1 MVLYKYFPPERSAFL
16 KELLLRFTPPGS
28 FNDPFDSFPAFYG
41 FDETLISAKINKAVS
56 DIAFNIALESSSEF
70 ERQRKLSVLP
80 QANEILRK
88 HYLSNPSRLDDVFAG
103 LHRKRVNSD
112 IGILCLCDSPKSVVM
127 WSHYA
132 REHKGF
138 VVGFESRDGFFSHQ
152 PNDPIDIG
160 VLNLVNYSKSRP
172 LIDVRTIKEGENL
185 PDILFTKNEEWS
197 YEKEWRIIRF
207 LKDADEVRD
216 ENVHLFRMS
225 PVAVHEVILGSNSDE
240 FVRNSLLEAVKH
252 NLKLSHVEFF
262 TAQLSSKHYEMEILP
277 YSSSISWSADD
288 QDPFRSRLR

>member
-1 MVLYKYFPPERSAFL
+1 MVLYKYFPPERGAFL

-41 FDETLISAKINKAVS
+41 FDETLITAKVNKAGL
-56 DIAFNIALESSSEF
+56 DTAFDIALESSSEF
-70 ERQRKLSVLP
+70 EKQRKLSVIP
-80 QANEILRK
+80 QANKILRK
-88 HYLSNPSRLDDVFAG
+88 HYLSNPTRLDGIFAE
-103 LHRKRVNSD
+103 LHRKKVNSD

-127 WSHYA
+127 WSHYTH
-132 REHKGF
+132 EHKGF
-138 VVGFESRDGFFSHQ
+138 VVGFESQDGFFSHQ
-152 PNDPIDIG
+152 PNDPADIG
-160 VLNLVNYSKSRP
+160 VLNPVNYSKSRP

-207 LKDADEVRD
+207 LKDADEARD

-225 PVAVHEVILGSNSDE
+225 PAAVREVILGYNSDE
-240 FVRNSLLEAVKH
+240 SVKNSLLEAVKH
-252 NLKLSHVEFF
+252 NPKLSHVEFF

-277 YSSSISWSADD
+277 YSNSISDSTE
-288 QDPFRSRLR
+288 